1 MLTCLI
7 LWLVLYPLGWLMW
20 GAFHSGP
27 PGAESEL
34 TLSNFRAVYLD
45 PNHWLLVWRSVLVG
59 AGGTIFATLIGAPLA
74 WLIVK
79 TDLTGKSW
87 VELSAIVPFF
97 TSTFIGALACIFLG
111 NPTNGTLKLWFGIPI
126 NIYSA
131 GGIIWVT
138 GLYVALHVLV
148 HRGGAAKHGYRLQ
161 GGFLHLA
168 RRAVADPDAHYFSP
182 DTSGAAP
189 QTLSYQNRL
198 ADVRGERLA
207 YFGGTAAG

>member
-34 TLSNFRAVYLD
+34 TVSNFRAVYLD

-59 AGGTIFATLIGAPLA
+59 AGVTIFATLIGAPLA

-79 TDLTGKSW
+79 TDLPGKRW
-87 VELSAIVPFF
+87 VELSAIIPFF
-97 TSTFIGALACIFLG
+97 TSTFIGALAWIFLG
-111 NPTNGTLKLWFGIPI
+111 NPTNGALKLWFGIPI
-126 NIYSA
+126 NVYSV

-138 GLYVALHVLV
+138 GLYVPPYMYL
-148 HRGGAAKHGYRLQ
+148 
-161 GGFLHLA
+161 F
-168 RRAVADPDAHYFSP
+168 
-182 DTSGAAP
+182 
-189 QTLSYQNRL
+189 
-198 ADVRGERLA
+198 
-207 YFGGTAAG
+207 TAAALRNMDTTFEEASFISRAGLWRTLTRITFPLILPALRHKL